1 MQRLVMKN
9 FGPVKTLD
17 IEIKDF
23 ILLVGPQASG
33 KSTIAK
39 TIFFFKSITTD
50 ITSLFT
56 DYIKGNK
63 NVNLTVLSIKK
74 VISRKFLDYFGP
86 SSPLS
91 GMELIYY
98 YSDDSWVKITLE
110 ETHNYVTPDFSENII
125 NNIKQLIR
133 QVKVFAQQNN
143 SVPLLSISDFM
154 RKGSDYDAYI
164 SLLETQIQQVFE
176 QNHDL
181 LYIPAGRSLLST
193 LSDQLQSIDTRC
205 LDCLM
210 KQFIQKIAQ
219 LRPVFANNFEDL
231 IKSKMLL
238 LGLGS
243 EKIDFSRVRLAEKII
258 NNILKGKYRYDK
270 DGEKIYLAKGSKDSK
285 YVKLNF
291 ASSGQ
296 QESLWILLLLFVAI
310 LEQQNIFVVIE
321 EPEAHLYPDAQKSIS
336 ALIALLSNIKQSQ
349 VVITTH
355 SPYILASIN
364 NLILA
369 HKVSK
374 QHPAEVQ
381 NKINKNLWIDRNKV
395 YAAILQNGEASEI
408 IDSEFDI
415 IKQDVID
422 GVSHVINEEFDF
434 LFSYEIDEEN

>member
-1 MQRLVMKN
+1 MQRLVIKN

-17 IEIKDF
+17 INIKDF

-39 TIFFFKSITTD
+39 TIFFFKSITID
-50 ITSLFT
+50 ITSFFA

-63 NVNLTVLSIKK
+63 NVKLSVLSIKK

-86 SSPLS
+86 SVPLY
-91 GMELIYY
+91 GMELTCY
-98 YSDDSWVKITLE
+98 YSENSWVKITLE
-110 ETHNYVTPDFSENII
+110 ETHSYVTPDFSENII
-125 NNIKQLIR
+125 NNLKQLIT
-133 QVKVFAQQNN
+133 QTKVFTRQNN
-143 SVPLLSISDFM
+143 PVPLLSISDFV
-154 RKGSDYDAYI
+154 RKGNDDDAYI
-164 SLLETQIQQVFE
+164 SFLESQIKQIFE
-176 QNHDL
+176 QDHEL

-193 LSDQLQSIDTRC
+193 LSDQLQSIDTKR
-205 LDCLM
+205 LDFLM
-210 KQFIQKIAQ
+210 KQFIQKIVQ

-238 LGLGS
+238 SGLGS
-243 EKIDFSRVRLAEKII
+243 EKIDFSRVRLAERII
-258 NNILKGKYRYDK
+258 NNILKGKYRYDI
-270 DGEKIYLAKGSKDSK
+270 DGEKIYLANGSKSSK

-296 QESLWILLLLFVAI
+296 QESLWILLLLFIAI

-369 HKVSK
+369 HKVAK
-374 QHPAEVQ
+374 QHPTEVQ

-408 IDSEFDI
+408 IDSEFDL
-415 IKQDVID
+415 IKQEVID
-422 GVSHVINEEFDF
+422 SVSHVINEEFDF
-434 LFSYEIDEEN
+434 LFSYGIEEGN